1 MGAQLLNEH
10 LAQCEMAAA
19 SPWGP
24 IRLSLS
30 WGQLMDAQGLVQ
42 QLAHW
47 CGAPLVFQIRSGPMH
62 AGHSDV
68 TATVCDARLAPVW
81 SKVTIPRA
89 LLKATTPPLPLQGA
103 AIQWPSMS
111 FMVEIASLDEA
122 AIEPAHV
129 QEGGLTLLP
138 HAFQSPW
145 VVHLVQEQSGCMMIG
160 HLRLDP
166 GVIELKERVP
176 AQPEISQDC
185 LLAQEDW
192 SVQLARPLV
201 MDLPTAMG
209 WVPGA
214 DVIALDYS
222 CEAMAQTD
230 YGLSVRLVHR
240 RKGLQLAGLVV
251 PVMMGA
257 ALRLRPVTTY
267 L

>member
-24 IRLSLS
+24 IRLSLP
-30 WGQLMDAQGLVQ
+30 WGQLDDAQGLVQ

-47 CGAPLVFQIRSGPMH
+47 CGVSLLFTAGAPLVPAQPSE
-62 AGHSDV
+62 V
-68 TATVCDARLAPVW
+68 TASVCDARLAPIG
-81 SKVTIPRA
+81 STLIIPLA
-89 LLKATTPPLPLQGA
+89 LLKDTRPPLPLQGA
-103 AIQWPSMS
+103 AMKWPSLS
-111 FMVEIASLDEA
+111 FLVEMASLEES

-145 VVHLVQEQSGCMMIG
+145 VVHLIQEQSGCMMIG

-166 GVIELKERVP
+166 GLIELKERVP
-176 AQPEISQDC
+176 CPSTAAQDS
-185 LLAQEDW
+185 LLAHEDW

>member
-1 MGAQLLNEH
+1 MGAQRLNEH
-10 LAQCEMAAA
+10 LAQCEMVAA
-19 SPWGP
+19 SPWGA
-24 IRLSLS
+24 IRLSLA
-30 WGQLMDAQGLVQ
+30 WGQVSDAQGLVQ

-47 CGAPLVFQIRSGPMH
+47 CGVSLMFKASPWPAQEQPTEVI
-62 AGHSDV
+62 
-68 TATVCDARLAPVW
+68 ATVCDARLAPVG
-81 SKVTIPRA
+81 SRVSIPLA
-89 LLKATTPPLPLQGA
+89 LLKETTPPLPLQGA
-103 AIQWPSMS
+103 AMKWPSMS
-111 FMVEIASLDEA
+111 FLVEMASLEES
-122 AIEPAHV
+122 AIEPTHV

-145 VVHLVQEQSGCMMIG
+145 VVHLIQEQSGCMMIG

-176 AQPEISQDC
+176 CQSTATQDS

-222 CEAMAQTD
+222 CEAMSQTD

-251 PVMMGA
+251 PVMMGG
-257 ALRLRPVTTY
+257 ALRLRPVSTY